1 MKFITNDYKKIETK
15 LNRIPSKKQILEII
29 FSDVGIYEVY
39 ENYFNKLCIV
49 DGDFKQVSVMGYDL
63 LCDESQVSFKKQ
75 YQIPVHFM
83 KIKKEIITK
92 KISKHV
98 NFVVEKIN
106 NKVFE
111 CYFETTLSSCANSVI
126 KLEEA
131 FQINLK

>member
-1 MKFITNDYKKIETK
+1 MKFIANDYKKIETK
-15 LNRIPSKKQILEII
+15 LNRLPSKKHILEII

-49 DGDFKQVSVMGYDL
+49 DKGFKQINVMGYNL
-63 LCDESQVSFKKQ
+63 LCDESQVNFEKQ

-83 KIKKEIITK
+83 KLKKEIITK

-111 CYFETTLSSCANSVI
+111 CYFETNLSSCVDSVA